1 MDKVGHDGL
10 KEEDCMRRKPVIV
23 LTILAV
29 IIAGVYFG
37 MKSYIKT
44 IETNLNQITKTS
56 MSDIDI
62 SKAADGIYT
71 GSCHAF
77 PVTAEVK
84 VTIKDHKVCDIE
96 LVKHVNGR
104 GAPAEAIADKVV
116 ESQTLAVDAVSGATH
131 SSKVILKAI
140 ENALNSATEQR

>member
-1 MDKVGHDGL
+1 
-10 KEEDCMRRKPVIV
+10 MRRKPVII
-23 LTILAV
+23 LAILAV
-29 IIAGVYFG
+29 VIVGAYLEI
-37 MKSYIKT
+37 KSYIET
-44 IETNLNQITKTS
+44 IETNLNQVTKTS

-62 SKAADGIYT
+62 SKVADGVYT
-71 GSCHAF
+71 GICQAF

-84 VTIKDHKVCDIE
+84 VTIKDHRISEIE

-104 GAPAEAIADKVV
+104 GARAEAIPYKVI

-140 ENALNSATEQR
+140 ENALSSANQ

>member
-1 MDKVGHDGL
+1 
-10 KEEDCMRRKPVIV
+10 MRRKPKIV
-23 LTILAV
+23 LTILVV

-37 MKSYIKT
+37 IKSYIKT
-44 IETNLNQITKTS
+44 IEANLDQVTKTS

-62 SKAADGIYT
+62 SKVADGIYT
-71 GSCHAF
+71 GSCYVF

-84 VTIKDHKVCDIE
+84 ITIKDHRICDIE

-104 GAPAEAIADKVV
+104 GAPAEAIPDKVV
-116 ESQTLAVDAVSGATH
+116 ESQTLAVDVVSGATH

-140 ENALNSATEQR
+140 ENALNSATELR